1 MFYTFSVG
9 INGFFRYNRFQQE
22 FILKTE
28 KLLELKQRQ
37 TKINYMLL
45 NLEETSTWETLSR
58 EKLHMIK
65 PDEIVYR
72 FYVEETR

>member
-1 MFYTFSVG
+1 LFYTLSVG

-22 FILKTE
+22 FILKSE
-28 KLLELKQRQ
+28 KLVDLKQRQ

-45 NLEETSTWETLSR
+45 KLKETSTWETISR

-72 FYVEETR
+72 FYVEEDR

>member
-22 FILKTE
+22 FILKSE
-28 KLLELKQRQ
+28 KLVELKQRQ

-45 NLEETSTWETLSR
+45 KLQETSTWETISR

-65 PDEIVYR
+65 PNETVYR
-72 FYVEETR
+72 FYVEEYR